1 MDKLRT
7 VRGVNDLLAETLN
20 NHNFVINKGL
30 NISKKYCYSQIDTPI
45 FEFSEIFTKPLG
57 KTSDIVTKENYT
69 FEDRSGDLLM
79 LRPEG
84 TSGVVRAFLNAG
96 LTQDIPQRFSYFG
109 PMFRY
114 ESTSG
119 VIRAFLNAG
128 LTQDIPQRFSY
139 FGPMFRYERPQKGRL
154 RQFHQFGVELLGISS
169 SMGDLEVISLAN
181 NFLKS
186 LNLDNK
192 IELKINSLGDTDSRL
207 NYRKVLV
214 DYLNDFKKELSE
226 DSIKRLKENPLR
238 ILDSKNPSDQAILT
252 KAPDVLNYLNEFS
265 KDRFQEVC
273 DGLNSLNI
281 DHKVDKN
288 LVRGLDYY
296 CHTAFEFITDQLGSQ
311 GTVLAGGR
319 YDGLSEILGGIKMP
333 GVGWAAG
340 IERLALMVNANYKNN
355 PDLVLMGLSEK
366 FNLDLLQMM
375 DRLIKDGIKTE
386 ILYTGNVS
394 KKLKRADK
402 INAKFAIIIGED
414 EISQNIVN
422 LKNLKTGF
430 QQGIKLGDAINEIKS
445 LLNINLE

>member
-114 ESTSG
+114 E
-119 VIRAFLNAG
+119 
-128 LTQDIPQRFSY
+128 
-139 FGPMFRYERPQKGRL
+139 RPQKGRL

-186 LNLDNK
+186 LKLDNK

-394 KKLKRADK
+394 KKLKRANK
-402 INAKFAIIIGED
+402 INAQFAIIIGED

>member
-114 ESTSG
+114 E
-119 VIRAFLNAG
+119 
-128 LTQDIPQRFSY
+128 
-139 FGPMFRYERPQKGRL
+139 RPQKGRL

-192 IELKINSLGDTDSRL
+192 IVLKINSLGDTDSRL

-252 KAPDVLNYLNEFS
+252 KAPDILNYLNEFS

>member
-114 ESTSG
+114 E
-119 VIRAFLNAG
+119 
-128 LTQDIPQRFSY
+128 
-139 FGPMFRYERPQKGRL
+139 RPQKGRL

-186 LNLDNK
+186 LKLDNK

-238 ILDSKNPSDQAILT
+238 ILDSKNPSDQAILI

-265 KDRFQEVC
+265 KDRFEEVC
-273 DGLNSLNI
+273 DGLDSLNI
-281 DHKVDKN
+281 DYKIDKN

-296 CHTAFEFITDQLGSQ
+296 CHTAFEFITDQLGAQ

-319 YDGLSEILGGIKMP
+319 YDGLSEMLGGIQMP

-340 IERLALMVNANYKNN
+340 IERLALMINANYKNN
-355 PDLVLMGLSEK
+355 PDLVLIGLSEK
-366 FNLDLLQMM
+366 FNLDLLQMI
-375 DRLIKDGIKTE
+375 DRLIIDGIKTE

-394 KKLKRADK
+394 KKLKRANK
-402 INAKFAIIIGED
+402 INAQFAIIIGED

-430 QQGIKLGDAINEIKS
+430 QQVMKLGDAINEIKS
-445 LLNINLE
+445 LLNINSE

>member
-84 TSGVVRAFLNAG
+84 TSGVV
-96 LTQDIPQRFSYFG
+96 
-109 PMFRY
+109 
-114 ESTSG
+114 
-119 VIRAFLNAG
+119 RAFLNAG

-238 ILDSKNPSDQAILT
+238 ILDSKNPIDQAILT

-402 INAKFAIIIGED
+402 INAQFAIIIGED

>member
-84 TSGVVRAFLNAG
+84 TSGVV
-96 LTQDIPQRFSYFG
+96 
-109 PMFRY
+109 
-114 ESTSG
+114 
-119 VIRAFLNAG
+119 RAFLNAG

-238 ILDSKNPSDQAILT
+238 ILDSKNPIDQAILT